1 MSEKLIKGLKLGSP
15 TNPVIVSL
23 IEYEGHRLLDIRK
36 YFIEKETKTPKPT
49 RKGVSLNATLA
60 REVQA
65 VINANETSIF
75 EWLEKG
81 GGEVLTEVEQA
92 MLARSKAADEE
103 AVKPRRF
110 SVKEQGWKGAEFF
123 AFNSSG
129 ADDQLA
135 LNIRHPFIEKLKNG
149 GNGSTTSRCPISLL
163 LAAYYRAKL
172 RFSGEIEADAEN
184 FFRLFEHEWGLLLK
198 NYCQN
203 ENTLNHG

>member
-1 MSEKLIKGLKLGSP
+1 MSEKLIKGLRLGSP

-36 YFIEKETKTPKPT
+36 YFIEKQSKTPKPT

-65 VINANETSIF
+65 VINANEDSIF
-75 EWLEKG
+75 EWLERG
-81 GGEVLTEVEQA
+81 GEEVLTEVERA
-92 MLARSKAADEE
+92 MLARSKAADDE
-103 AVKPRRF
+103 ASKPRRF
-110 SVKEQGWKGAEFF
+110 CVKEQEWKGAEFF
-123 AFNSSG
+123 AFNSLG

-135 LNIRHPFIEKLKNG
+135 LNTKHPFFEKLKNSA
-149 GNGSTTSRCPISLL
+149 NESTTSDCPISLL

-172 RFSGEIEADAEN
+172 RFSGEIEADAES
-184 FFRLFEHEWGLLLK
+184 FFSLFEHEWGLLLK

-203 ENTLNHG
+203 ESTLNHG

>member
-1 MSEKLIKGLKLGSP
+1 MSEKLIKGLKLGSL

-36 YFIEKETKTPKPT
+36 YFIEKESKALKPT

-65 VINANETSIF
+65 VINANEDSIF

-81 GGEVLTEVEQA
+81 DGEVLTEVEHA
-92 MLARSKAADEE
+92 MVARSRAADEE
-103 AVKPRRF
+103 ALKPRRF
-110 SVKEQGWKGAEFF
+110 CVVEQEWRGAEFF

-135 LNIRHPFIEKLKNG
+135 LNTRHPFFVTLAKNAS
-149 GNGSTTSRCPISLL
+149 GSATSRSPISLL

-172 RFSGEIEADAEN
+172 RFSGEIEADAES

-203 ENTLNHG
+203 ENTLNHA